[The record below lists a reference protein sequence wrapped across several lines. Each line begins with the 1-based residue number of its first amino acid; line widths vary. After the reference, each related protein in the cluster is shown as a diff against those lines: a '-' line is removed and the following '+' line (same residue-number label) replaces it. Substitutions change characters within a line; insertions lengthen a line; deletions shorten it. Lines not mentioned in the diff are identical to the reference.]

1 MVSTKKIIY
10 IYLHIAYRHIGV
22 YMLNINGTYII
33 IYNMDIYIYKGVY
46 VITSIHIYIYIHR
59 QINIHSKYII
69 YNM

>member
-1 MVSTKKIIY
+1 
-10 IYLHIAYRHIGV
+10 
-22 YMLNINGTYII
+22 MLNINGTYII
-33 IYNMDIYIYKGVY
+33 IYNMDIYIYIYKGVY